1 MADQA
6 QAIHA
11 IQQLAAQDPEIQ
23 KLQAQAQFKSV
34 IHGHTDRCWEKC
46 NLGKEA
52 TQSSLCKSSK
62 KSRFFLLL
70 SQLVAPNPALTTAS
84 ETFSPVKAP

>member
-1 MADQA
+1 M
-6 QAIHA
+6 QAIQA

-52 TQSSLCKSSK
+52 TQSSLCKIFKLANSLVNFNL
-62 KSRFFLLL
+62 SRSRQVL
-70 SQLVAPNPALTTAS
+70 P
-84 ETFSPVKAP
+84 

>member
-6 QAIHA
+6 QAIAA

-52 TQSSLCKSSK
+52 TQSSLCKLSD
-62 KSRFFLLL
+62 FLLFL
-70 SQLVAPNPALTTAS
+70 TPSQLAVQNRALTTVS
-84 ETFSPVKAP
+84 ETSSPVKAR

>member
-6 QAIHA
+6 QAIQA

-52 TQSSLCKSSK
+52 TQSSLSGRAKSCLDNCV
-62 KSRFFLLL
+62 RNFFTCEGTVNEVMQKMT
-70 SQLVAPNPALTTAS
+70 SGN
-84 ETFSPVKAP
+84 K

>member
-6 QAIHA
+6 QAIQA

-52 TQSSLCKSSK
+52 TQSSLCKIPLLFL
-62 KSRFFLLL
+62 FFIA
-70 SQLVAPNPALTTAS
+70 SQLVAQNRALTTVS
-84 ETFSPVKAP
+84 ETSSPVKAP